1 MNHPVDLMRPVDPGE
16 VVREYFLLPCGL
28 SVNALSFALG
38 VPATRIDEIVK
49 ERRGISADTAAR
61 LAKHFRGDAASL
73 QVLQTNPVLKPLASW
88 KEIDRHVHVH
98 VHVHAREVLA
108 A

>member
-16 VVREYFLLPCGL
+16 VPREYFLVPCGL

-61 LAKHFRGDAASL
+61 LAKYFRGDAASL
-73 QVLQTNPVLKPLASW
+73 PILQTNHVRKPLASR
-88 KEIDRHVHVH
+88 KETDRQVPAHAR
-98 VHVHAREVLA
+98 AREVLA

>member
-16 VVREYFLLPCGL
+16 VPREYFLVPCGL

-61 LAKHFRGDAASL
+61 LAKYFRGDAVSS
-73 QVLQTNPVLKPLASW
+73 QVLQTNHVRKPLASR
-88 KEIDRHVHVH
+88 KETDRQVPAHAR
-98 VHVHAREVLA
+98 AREVLA